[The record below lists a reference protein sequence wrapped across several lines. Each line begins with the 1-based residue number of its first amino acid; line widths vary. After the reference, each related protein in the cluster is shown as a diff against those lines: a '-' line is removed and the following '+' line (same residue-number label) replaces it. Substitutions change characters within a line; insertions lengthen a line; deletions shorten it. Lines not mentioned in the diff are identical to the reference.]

1 MKIATFISPSGVR
14 QWGVIDEEHQ
24 TILGSADLE
33 DAYFSY
39 LPETIEDLIN
49 LGSEGVLILATALEK
64 HRETPIAVPYNLS
77 EVVLEAPFRP
87 HRNIFCVGKNYR
99 EHIAEFDKT
108 GGEPEHPIFFTKLPN
123 TITPPNGV
131 IPLHPQATSEVDYEG
146 ELAIIIGK
154 RGTNITEDEVNDY
167 IFGYTIIN
175 DVTARDLQ
183 RRHSQWFL
191 GKSLDG
197 FCPMGPA
204 ILINDKQTKDF
215 EIRTYVNSELRQ
227 SGTTEDLIFSIPT
240 LISTLS
246 RGLTLEPGDIIAT
259 GTPSG
264 VGVGFNPPR
273 FLQEDDVVSI
283 TIPGIGTLTN
293 TVQLEA
299 PKLEYEEYEEEY

>member
-1 MKIATFISPSGVR
+1 MKIATFTSPSGVR
-14 QWGVIDEEHQ
+14 QWGVIDDENQ

-33 DAYFSY
+33 EAYYAY
-39 LPETIEDLIN
+39 LPETVEELIN
-49 LGSEGVLILATALEK
+49 LGDEGVLLLATALEK
-64 HRETPIAVPYNLS
+64 HRETPIALPYALS
-77 EVVLEAPFRP
+77 EVLLETPFTP

-108 GGEPEHPIFFTKLPN
+108 GGEPEHPIFFTKLP
-123 TITPPNGV
+123 TTVTGPNGV
-131 IPLHPQATSEVDYEG
+131 IPLHPHATSEVDYEG
-146 ELAIIIGK
+146 ELALIIGK
-154 RGTNITEDEVNDY
+154 RGSNIPEDKVYDY

-183 RRHSQWFL
+183 RRHNQWFL

-204 ILINDKQTKDF
+204 ILISDKQPKDF

-273 FLQEDDVVSI
+273 FLQEDDEVSI
-283 TIPGIGTLTN
+283 TIPGIGTLAN
-293 TVQLEA
+293 TVKINVPQTEI
-299 PKLEYEEYEEEY
+299 EDYEIE

>member
-1 MKIATFISPSGVR
+1 M
-14 QWGVIDEEHQ
+14 
-24 TILGSADLE
+24 
-33 DAYFSY
+33 Y
-39 LPETIEDLIN
+39 
-49 LGSEGVLILATALEK
+49 
-64 HRETPIAVPYNLS
+64 
-77 EVVLEAPFRP
+77 
-87 HRNIFCVGKNYR
+87 
-99 EHIAEFDKT
+99 
-108 GGEPEHPIFFTKLPN
+108 
-123 TITPPNGV
+123 
-131 IPLHPQATSEVDYEG
+131 
-146 ELAIIIGK
+146 
-154 RGTNITEDEVNDY
+154 DY

-204 ILINDKQTKDF
+204 ILISDKQPKDF

-264 VGVGFNPPR
+264 VGMGFNPPR
-273 FLQEDDVVSI
+273 FLQEDDEVSI
-283 TIPGIGTLTN
+283 TIPGIGTLAN
-293 TVQLEA
+293 TVKINVPQTEI
-299 PKLEYEEYEEEY
+299 EDYEIE